1 MPKVRYYLPVLLLY
15 MITSVIFVAVFAGI
29 FYQQKKDE
37 LLSASITSLRN
48 EASIISHALRKG
60 YLDERGG
67 FRDYEAVIFDAKK
80 GEFLAR
86 EFEPDFEYV
95 FELFKSQTS
104 SEKAA
109 RAGHNFDADFS
120 AQAIKDFELDLN
132 KRDLNATKADSKP
145 RRLLF
150 FVSDERY
157 VYYFDGRNGIS
168 VLLRSDMF
176 AHQLSALKSWLFILC
191 ACASLAMCV
200 VAYFI
205 VRMSYA
211 PLLRHINGLNAFITD
226 TTHEI
231 NTPLSVI
238 LMSVEMFEKNPPKY
252 LENIRLAARTL
263 SMLYSDL
270 SANLKAVP
278 LSLGECDIKALI
290 EQRVRFF
297 EPLAA
302 KKELSFEL
310 SLPESFTL
318 NTDEYRISK
327 IIDNLLSNAVKYSNK
342 AEKIYINLDE
352 SGISVAQKGV
362 VIPPEKMSKIYDKFT
377 RFDTTNGG
385 FGVGLSL
392 VKTYCCELGYTI
404 NCTSSE
410 EQTKFSVSFKK
421 A

>member
-1 MPKVRYYLPVLLLY
+1 
-15 MITSVIFVAVFAGI
+15 MITSVIFVAVFAGV
-29 FYQQKKDE
+29 FYQHKKDK
-37 LLSASITSLRN
+37 LLSASISSLRS
-48 EASIISHALRKG
+48 EASAISHALRKG
-60 YLDERGG
+60 YIDERGG
-67 FRDYEAVIFDAKK
+67 FRDYEAVVFDAKK
-80 GEFLAR
+80 GEFLTR
-86 EFEPDFEYV
+86 EFEPDFEYI
-95 FELFKSQTS
+95 FELFKSQTPS
-104 SEKAA
+104 KKAA
-109 RAGHNFDADFS
+109 RAGHNFDANFSSKIMRDF
-120 AQAIKDFELDLN
+120 QLN
-132 KRDLNATKADSKP
+132 LSKQDLNATQNPQKP
-145 RRLLF
+145 HRLLF
-150 FVSDERY
+150 FASDEKY
-157 VYYFDGRNGIS
+157 IYYFDGRNGII
-168 VLLRSDMF
+168 VLLRSDEF

-191 ACASLAMCV
+191 ACVALAMCV
-200 VAYFI
+200 VAFFI

-211 PLLRHINGLNAFITD
+211 PLLRHIKGLNAFITD

-310 SLPESFTL
+310 GLPESLTL
-318 NTDEYRISK
+318 NTDEYRLSK

-392 VKTYCCELGYTI
+392 VKNYCCELGYSI
-404 NCTSSE
+404 NCTSNE

-421 A
+421 S

>member
-1 MPKVRYYLPVLLLY
+1 MPKVKYYLPVLLLY
-15 MITSVIFVAVFAGI
+15 MITSVIFAAVFAGI

-37 LLSASITSLRN
+37 LLSASIAFLRS
-48 EASIISHALRKG
+48 EASVISHALRKG

-67 FRDYEAVIFDAKK
+67 FRDYEAVIFDAKRGK
-80 GEFLAR
+80 FLAR

-95 FELFKSQTS
+95 FELFKSQTP

-109 RAGHNFDADFS
+109 RSGHNFDANFS
-120 AQAIKDFELDLN
+120 ARAIKDFQLDF
-132 KRDLNATKADSKP
+132 KSEFNATKEPKP

-150 FVSDERY
+150 FVTDESY
-157 VYYFDGRNGIS
+157 VYYFDGRDGIS
-168 VLLRSDMF
+168 VLLRSNEF
-176 AHQLSALKSWLFILC
+176 AHELSALKSWLFILC

-211 PLLRHINGLNAFITD
+211 PLLRHINGLNTFITD

-238 LMSVEMFEKNPPKY
+238 LMSVEMFDKNPPKY

-278 LSLGECDIKALI
+278 LSLGEFDVSAILK
-290 EQRVRFF
+290 ERVRFF
-297 EPLAA
+297 ELLAA
-302 KKELSFEL
+302 KKNLEF
-310 SLPESFTL
+310 SLDMPQNL
-318 NTDEYRISK
+318 VLKTDEYRISK

-342 AEKIYINLDE
+342 GEKIYINLNE
-352 SGISVAQKGV
+352 NGISVAQKGV

-377 RFDTTNGG
+377 RFDSTNGG

-392 VKTYCCELGYTI
+392 VKTYCCELGYSI